1 MPDRIADIWGGRT
14 PHAAGTPWPVRV
26 DRYVD
31 EGVAE
36 ADIDWV
42 QSACVLCSNG
52 CGMDIGVQDGR
63 IVGVRGRAS
72 DRVNRGRL
80 GPKGLFGWQANNSPD
95 RLTEPL
101 VRVDGELRPTSWD
114 TALAAA
120 ADRSR
125 QVLADH
131 GPLPMAS
138 YPRGPLSAEETY

>member
-1 MPDRIADIWGGRT
+1 MPDRIAAIWGGRT

-26 DRYVD
+26 DRYAD

-72 DRVNRGRL
+72 DRVNHGRL
-80 GPKGLFGWQANNSPD
+80 GPKGLFGWQANHAGD
-95 RLTEPL
+95 RLTGPL
-101 VRVDGELRPTSWD
+101 IRHDGQLRPGTWD
-114 TALAAA
+114 AALDPGVERA
-120 ADRSR
+120 R
-125 QVLADH
+125 
-131 GPLPMAS
+131 
-138 YPRGPLSAEETY
+138 

>member
-72 DRVNRGRL
+72 DRVAVLDASRTALPFFVAVLALSRPAPRRVAGRL
-80 GPKGLFGWQANNSPD
+80 PGD
-95 RLTEPL
+95 R
-101 VRVDGELRPTSWD
+101 VS
-114 TALAAA
+114 LACA
-120 ADRSR
+120 
-125 QVLADH
+125 
-131 GPLPMAS
+131 P
-138 YPRGPLSAEETY
+138 